1 MKIGPEPLPPV
12 PARPAPPAAEP
23 ARPFAEFLADTAAR
37 AAAFAELGMF
47 GRNRAQSGP
56 GPAPA
61 ATGNPGDPPPLTR
74 TLPALPEDGTA
85 TQLARVNRSAPA
97 PLPSS
102 RPPPCDLP
110 DAPSIKA
117 KPAETCSLPTEAP
130 GRTRGADRRAGPAG
144 SARSSTPRARPR
156 QDAPR
161 TAINLAL
168 RETDGAVEIVAGAPP
183 IDPEARVQLRRL
195 VEAILARS
203 GLALAQFQLNGAP
216 LAPDNLGKTGGTHG
230 TRTR

>member
-1 MKIGPEPLPPV
+1 MKIGPEPPPPV
-12 PARPAPPAAEP
+12 PAWPAPPAAEP
-23 ARPFAEFLADTAAR
+23 ATPFTEFLADSEAR
-37 AAAFAELGMF
+37 AAGFAELGMF

-61 ATGNPGDPPPLTR
+61 PAANPGDPPPPTR
-74 TLPALPEDGTA
+74 ALATLPEDGTA
-85 TQLARVNRSAPA
+85 TQLARVNRTAPA

-102 RPPPCDLP
+102 QPPLCDLP
-110 DAPSIKA
+110 DAPAIKA
-117 KPAETCSLPTEAP
+117 KPAEACSLPTEAP

-144 SARSSTPRARPR
+144 PARSPTPRARPR

-161 TAINLAL
+161 TAVNLAI

-195 VEAILARS
+195 IEAILARS